1 MVSLAFIPVLL
12 ASLYTP
18 IHHNQ
23 VKYVKDL
30 KDSSLDLVVCNGPAG
45 TGKTLF
51 ACQEALP
58 HLEHVCKFNKIVI
71 TRPTF
76 ESEENL
82 GYLPGDMYDKMTPW
96 LIPILDV
103 FEEQK
108 SRKYVRHIIDS
119 GLLEIV
125 PLSYMR
131 GRTFKN
137 TFVIADEMQNSSP
150 EQMKMLLTRLGED
163 SKMVVLGDI
172 TQNTQTPNGLKDLI
186 TKIRKY
192 YDVES
197 FYYDMNN
204 DGISLVGLKEK
215 DVQRSELVRKILN
228 IYE

>member
-1 MVSLAFIPVLL
+1 MVSLAFIPVLF
-12 ASLYTP
+12 ASLYIP

-30 KDSSLDLVVCNGPAG
+30 KDSTLDLVVCNGPAG

-108 SRKYVRHIIDS
+108 SRKYVKHIIDS

-137 TFVIADEMQNSSP
+137 TFIIADEMQNSSP
-150 EQMKMLLTRLGED
+150 AQMKMLLTRLGED

-172 TQNTQTPNGLKDLI
+172 TQNVENENGLRDLI
-186 TKIRKY
+186 ARIKRY
-192 YDVES
+192 YDIES

>member
-1 MVSLAFIPVLL
+1 
-12 ASLYTP
+12 
-18 IHHNQ
+18 
-23 VKYVKDL
+23 
-30 KDSSLDLVVCNGPAG
+30 
-45 TGKTLF
+45 
-51 ACQEALP
+51 
-58 HLEHVCKFNKIVI
+58 
-71 TRPTF
+71 
-76 ESEENL
+76 
-82 GYLPGDMYDKMTPW
+82 
-96 LIPILDV
+96 
-103 FEEQK
+103 
-108 SRKYVRHIIDS
+108 
-119 GLLEIV
+119 
-125 PLSYMR
+125 
-131 GRTFKN
+131 
-137 TFVIADEMQNSSP
+137 MQNSSP

>member
-1 MVSLAFIPVLL
+1 MVSLAFIPVLF
-12 ASLYTP
+12 ASLYIP

-30 KDSSLDLVVCNGPAG
+30 KDNSLDLVVCNGPAG

-108 SRKYVRHIIDS
+108 SRKYIKHIIDS

-137 TFVIADEMQNSSP
+137 TFIIADEMQNSSP
-150 EQMKMLLTRLGED
+150 AQMKMLLTRLGED

-186 TKIRKY
+186 TKITDY
-192 YDVES
+192 YNVES